1 MISKHKNIPASY
13 LLLLKNNQILLLKR
27 HNTGYEDGNYSLI
40 AGHVEEGE
48 TFTDAI
54 IREAYE
60 EANIKLKAQDLKV
73 VHVMHRKSIDS
84 ERVDVFFTASKWQ
97 GKIENKEADKCSE
110 LLWVDIIKIPQ
121 NTVSCIKEAVQNTRN
136 KIFYSEYG
144 WGKT

>member
-1 MISKHKNIPASY
+1 MKKYHQNIPASY
-13 LLLLKNNQILLLKR
+13 LFLLKDKKVLLLKR
-27 HNTGYEDGNYSLI
+27 CNTGYEDGNYSMI

-60 EANIKLKAQDLKV
+60 EANIRLKAEDLKV

-84 ERVDVFFTASKWQ
+84 ERVDVFFAADKWD
-97 GKIENKEADKCSE
+97 GSIENKEFHKCME
-110 LLWVDIIKIPQ
+110 LSWIDVENLPQ
-121 NTVSCIKEAVQNTRN
+121 NTVLYIKDAIQKIED

-144 WGKT
+144 W